1 MLRASSPGRAVSVV
15 VASAVASAVAIL
27 VAVLGPGAC
36 RVGPQ
41 VADALIAP
49 FPDSAATDLAPDGD
63 GPSAP
68 CDLLAQ
74 NCPNQK
80 TCYPVDGVPGA
91 TSCEFTGSAPPT
103 TVCVMSLE
111 CDRGEACVLV
121 AESQTTMC
129 AILCDP
135 SAVQTGC
142 QGAAP
147 CRLLPG
153 HRVGFCVP

>member
-1 MLRASSPGRAVSVV
+1 MLRASSSGRA
-15 VASAVASAVAIL
+15 AAALIAAL
-27 VAVLGPGAC
+27 ALGAC
-36 RVGPQ
+36 RVGAP
-41 VADALIAP
+41 VADALVAP
-49 FPDSAATDLAPDGD
+49 FPDSAVTDLVADRD
-63 GPSAP
+63 GPSAA
-68 CDLLAQ
+68 CDLLKQ

-111 CDRGEACVLV
+111 CDKGEACVLV

-153 HRVGFCVP
+153 HQVGFCVP